1 MPQGKTF
8 LEISTNC
15 TRPSQIS
22 QQFDNEDMRFR
33 EKYKIYTKKI

>member
-22 QQFDNEDMRFR
+22 QQFDNEDMRFK
-33 EKYKIYTKKI
+33 EK

>member
-8 LEISTNC
+8 LEISTNS

-33 EKYKIYTKKI
+33 EK